1 MKYSNTITAVLTTLL
16 LSACSG
22 GGGSNGFELNFGDCP
37 FFGGAKIFSF
47 SPVSSAAL
55 DTLTVSNEVKIEC
68 DSNLD
73 IRISG
78 GTYSIDGNAFTSAQ
92 GKIGNGQRL
101 RVQVRSASTFGTT
114 SSAGVLVGDWVPGN
128 ILFNTLVS
136 ASFQVTTVPGDP
148 ANAPTA
154 TILSPQDNATVNA
167 SRITV
172 SGQASDP
179 DGISEIRVNGE
190 LATSNDGFLTWA
202 ADVPL
207 VFGSNTITVST
218 ADTFLN
224 INPTAH
230 IITIENLA
238 VGLAAPVDI
247 AVDDARSRIL
257 VLDSQLRA
265 LIEINLITNEHTVIS
280 DDLTPN
286 DLTPFANPQR
296 IAVSALGDKAWIIDR
311 GYEDLI
317 VVDLATGS
325 RSLLVDTT
333 STDVSESLVD
343 ARDIALDEIS
353 SNALILAG
361 GSDGINDFETRV
373 ISIDLADGA
382 RFVLSDGLTP
392 NADNPLEDNPFEM
405 SVVFDSVGFRLLVM
419 QRGDL
424 LSVDPLTGHR
434 SVFSDTGVG
443 GAVDATHDALNN
455 RVLVVNR
462 VNSTLYGA
470 NLNSGDVQSIWPL
483 NFGGSPT
490 RIAFDPLNNR
500 TLVLYKFRNEIFATD
515 MVTGES
521 SIVY

>member
-16 LSACSG
+16 LSACG
-22 GGGSNGFELNFGDCP
+22 AGSNGFELNFGDCP

-55 DTLTVSNEVKIEC
+55 DTLTVSNEVRIEC
-68 DSNLD
+68 GSNLD
-73 IRISG
+73 ILISG

-128 ILFNTLVS
+128 ILFNNLVS
-136 ASFQVTTVPGDP
+136 ASFQVTTVPSDP

-167 SRITV
+167 SRISV

-190 LATSNDGFLTWA
+190 LATSNDDFLTWT

-207 VFGSNTITVST
+207 VFGTNTITVST

-224 INPTAH
+224 INPTAS

-247 AVDDARSRIL
+247 AVDDAGSRIL
-257 VLDSQLRA
+257 VLDGQLRA
-265 LIEINLITNEHTVIS
+265 LIEINLITSEHTIIS
-280 DDLTPN
+280 NDITP
-286 DLTPFANPQR
+286 DKLIPFIDPYR
-296 IAVSALGDKAWIIDR
+296 IAVSTTTDKAWVIDH

-317 VVDLATGS
+317 AVDLATGG
-325 RSLLVDTT
+325 RSLLVDTVT
-333 STDVSESLVD
+333 TGPGESLQD

-353 SNALILAG
+353 NHALLLVGDLNSAV
-361 GSDGINDFETRV
+361 NDTRV
-373 ISIDLADGA
+373 ISVDLADGG
-382 RFVLSDGLTP
+382 RSILSDGSIP
-392 NADNPLEDNPFEM
+392 NADNPLGRLFDGM
-405 SVVFDSVGFRLLVM
+405 SIVFDSVGFRLLVM
-419 QRGDL
+419 QRGGL
-424 LSVDPLTGHR
+424 RSVDPLTGQR
-434 SVFSDTGVG
+434 SVFSDAGID
-443 GAVDATHDALNN
+443 GAVDATLDLINN
-455 RVLVVNR
+455 RVLILNR
-462 VNSTLYGA
+462 VNSTLYRA
-470 NLNSGDVQSIWPL
+470 DLNSGDVQSIWPVHI
-483 NFGGSPT
+483 GGDPQ

>member
-16 LSACSG
+16 LSACG
-22 GGGSNGFELNFGDCP
+22 EGSNGFELNFGDCP
-37 FFGGAKIFSF
+37 LLGGAKIFSF

-55 DTLTVSNEVKIEC
+55 DTLTVSNEVRIEC
-68 DSNLD
+68 GSNLD
-73 IRISG
+73 ILISG

-101 RVQVRSASTFGTT
+101 RVQVRSAFTFGTT
-114 SSAGVLVGDWVPGN
+114 SSAGVVVGDWVPWSLN
-128 ILFNTLVS
+128 IVS
-136 ASFQVTTVPGDP
+136 VSFQVTTAPGDP

-167 SRITV
+167 SRISV

-190 LATSNDGFLTWA
+190 LATSNDDFLTWT

-207 VFGSNTITVST
+207 VFGTNTIAVST

-224 INPTAH
+224 INPTAS

-247 AVDDARSRIL
+247 AVDVAGSRIL
-257 VLDSQLRA
+257 VLDGQLRA
-265 LIEINLITNEHTVIS
+265 LIEINLITSEHTVIS

-419 QRGDL
+419 QQGDL

-470 NLNSGDVQSIWPL
+470 NLNSGDVQSIWSVHY
-483 NFGGSPT
+483 GGDPR

>member
-1 MKYSNTITAVLTTLL
+1 V
-16 LSACSG
+16 
-22 GGGSNGFELNFGDCP
+22 
-37 FFGGAKIFSF
+37 
-47 SPVSSAAL
+47 
-55 DTLTVSNEVKIEC
+55 
-68 DSNLD
+68 
-73 IRISG
+73 
-78 GTYSIDGNAFTSAQ
+78 
-92 GKIGNGQRL
+92 
-101 RVQVRSASTFGTT
+101 
-114 SSAGVLVGDWVPGN
+114 
-128 ILFNTLVS
+128 
-136 ASFQVTTVPGDP
+136 SFQVTTAPGDP

-167 SRITV
+167 SRISV

-190 LATSNDGFLTWA
+190 LATSNDDFLTWT

-207 VFGSNTITVST
+207 VFGTNTIAVST

-224 INPTAH
+224 INPMAS

-247 AVDDARSRIL
+247 AVDGAGSRIL
-257 VLDSQLRA
+257 VLDGQLRA
-265 LIEINLITNEHTVIS
+265 LIEINLITSEHTVIS

-286 DLTPFANPQR
+286 DLTPFIDPDR
-296 IAVSALGDKAWIIDR
+296 VIVSTATGKAWVIDH

-317 VVDLATGS
+317 FVDLATGS
-325 RSLLVDTT
+325 RSLLVDTVT
-333 STDVSESLVD
+333 TGPSESLQD

-353 SNALILAG
+353 NHALLLVG
-361 GSDGINDFETRV
+361 GLNSAVNDTRV
-373 ISIDLADGA
+373 ISVDLANGA
-382 RFVLSDGLTP
+382 RSLLSDGSIP
-392 NADNPLEDNPFEM
+392 NIDNPLGRLFDGM
-405 SVVFDSVGFRLLVM
+405 SIVFDSIGFRLLVM
-419 QRGDL
+419 QQEKL
-424 LSVDPLTGHR
+424 LSVDPLTGQR
-434 SVFSDTGVG
+434 GVFSDAGIG
-443 GAVDATHDALNN
+443 GAVDATLDTFNN

-470 NLNSGDVQSIWPL
+470 NLNSGDVQSIWSVHY
-483 NFGGSPT
+483 GGDPR

>member
-16 LSACSG
+16 LSACG
-22 GGGSNGFELNFGDCP
+22 AGSNGFELNFGDCP

-55 DTLTVSNEVKIEC
+55 DTLTVSNEVRIEC
-68 DSNLD
+68 GSNLD

-114 SSAGVLVGDWVPGN
+114 SSAGVLVGDWAPGN

-190 LATSNDGFLTWA
+190 LATSNDGFLTWT

-207 VFGSNTITVST
+207 VFGTNTITVST

-224 INPTAH
+224 INPTAS

-238 VGLAAPVDI
+238 TVLAAPVDI
-247 AVDDARSRIL
+247 AVDVAGSRIL
-257 VLDSQLRA
+257 VLDGQLRA
-265 LIEINLITNEHTVIS
+265 LIEINLITSEHTVIS

-353 SNALILAG
+353 NHALLLVG
-361 GSDGINDFETRV
+361 GLNSVVNDTRV
-373 ISIDLADGA
+373 ISVDLANGA
-382 RFVLSDGLTP
+382 RSLLSDGSIP
-392 NADNPLEDNPFEM
+392 NIDNPLGRLFDGM
-405 SVVFDSVGFRLLVM
+405 SIVFDSVGFRLLVM

-434 SVFSDTGVG
+434 SVFSDTGIG

-470 NLNSGDVQSIWPL
+470 DLNSGDVQSIWPL

>member
-1 MKYSNTITAVLTTLL
+1 VDEA
-16 LSACSG
+16 
-22 GGGSNGFELNFGDCP
+22 GS
-37 FFGGAKIFSF
+37 
-47 SPVSSAAL
+47 
-55 DTLTVSNEVKIEC
+55 
-68 DSNLD
+68 
-73 IRISG
+73 
-78 GTYSIDGNAFTSAQ
+78 
-92 GKIGNGQRL
+92 
-101 RVQVRSASTFGTT
+101 RV
-114 SSAGVLVGDWVPGN
+114 
-128 ILFNTLVS
+128 
-136 ASFQVTTVPGDP
+136 
-148 ANAPTA
+148 
-154 TILSPQDNATVNA
+154 
-167 SRITV
+167 
-172 SGQASDP
+172 
-179 DGISEIRVNGE
+179 
-190 LATSNDGFLTWA
+190 
-202 ADVPL
+202 
-207 VFGSNTITVST
+207 
-218 ADTFLN
+218 
-224 INPTAH
+224 
-230 IITIENLA
+230 
-238 VGLAAPVDI
+238 
-247 AVDDARSRIL
+247 L

-265 LIEINLITNEHTVIS
+265 LIEINLITSEHTVIS

-286 DLTPFANPQR
+286 DLTSFANPQR

-392 NADNPLEDNPFEM
+392 NADNPLEDNPFDM

-483 NFGGSPT
+483 NIGGFPA
-490 RIAFDPLNNR
+490 RIASDPFNNR
-500 TLVLYKFRNEIFATD
+500 VLVLYKNRREVFATNLL
-515 MVTGES
+515 TGEA
-521 SIVY
+521 SIAY

>member
-16 LSACSG
+16 LSACG
-22 GGGSNGFELNFGDCP
+22 AGSNGFELNFGDCP

-68 DSNLD
+68 GSNLD

-238 VGLAAPVDI
+238 TVLAAPVDI
-247 AVDDARSRIL
+247 AVDEAGSRVL

-265 LIEINLITNEHTVIS
+265 LIEINLITSEHTVIS

-353 SNALILAG
+353 NHALLLVG
-361 GSDGINDFETRV
+361 GLNSAVNDTRV
-373 ISIDLADGA
+373 ISVDLADGG
-382 RFVLSDGLTP
+382 RSILSDGSIP
-392 NADNPLEDNPFEM
+392 NADNPLGRLFDGM

-419 QRGDL
+419 QRGGL
-424 LSVDPLTGHR
+424 RSVDPLTGQR
-434 SVFSDTGVG
+434 SVFSDAGID
-443 GAVDATHDALNN
+443 GAVDATLDLINN
-455 RVLVVNR
+455 RVLILNR
-462 VNSTLYGA
+462 VNSTLYRA
-470 NLNSGDVQSIWPL
+470 DLNSGNVQSIWSIHH
-483 NFGGSPT
+483 GGDPQ

-515 MVTGES
+515 MLSGES

>member
-1 MKYSNTITAVLTTLL
+1 MKYSNIVIGIVTALL
-16 LSACSG
+16 LSAC
-22 GGGSNGFELNFGDCP
+22 GGGSNGSELDFGDCP
-37 FFGGAKIFSF
+37 LFGGAKIFSF

-55 DTLTVSNEVKIEC
+55 DTLTVSNEVRIEC
-68 DSNLD
+68 GSNLD

-114 SSAGVLVGDWVPGN
+114 SSAGVLVGDSVPGN

-207 VFGSNTITVST
+207 VFGTNTITVST
-218 ADTFLN
+218 ADIFLN
-224 INPTAH
+224 TNPTAH

-265 LIEINLITNEHTVIS
+265 LIEINLITSEHTIIS
-280 DDLTPN
+280 DNVTPN

-333 STDVSESLVD
+333 STGASESLVD

-353 SNALILAG
+353 NHALLLVG
-361 GSDGINDFETRV
+361 GLNSAVNDTRV
-373 ISIDLADGA
+373 ISVDLADGG
-382 RFVLSDGLTP
+382 RSILSDGSIP
-392 NADNPLEDNPFEM
+392 NPDNPLGRLFDGM

-419 QRGDL
+419 QRGGL
-424 LSVDPLTGHR
+424 RSVDPLTGQR
-434 SVFSDTGVG
+434 SVFSDAGID
-443 GAVDATHDALNN
+443 GAVDATLDLINN

-470 NLNSGDVQSIWPL
+470 DLNSGSVQSIWSVHI
-483 NFGGSPT
+483 GGDPQ

-515 MVTGES
+515 MITGES